1 MTAMELIAAG
11 NTKTSKNPLPRR
23 ACFSF
28 AAYAK
33 AVIDHLQSGGVP
45 VASGLSDAE
54 FNEIESAHGFHFPPD
69 LHSILREGL
78 PVGAGFPNWRLASP
92 QQIQILL
99 SLPISGL
106 IYEISSGSPL
116 IWPAALGPRP
126 ESHSKCISLAR
137 SILAGAP
144 KLIPIYR
151 HFYITATSNIAGNPI
166 FYVRG
171 KDVRCCGFDLADFF
185 YREEVAFLPA
195 ARLPAPA
202 PSWAATEARR
212 VEVWTDLSAGCG
224 GDIGVGTWM
233 KVLEWRLREAGW
245 REKEVKEMLLMGESD
260 GVDQVGTR
268 TKVKDRL
275 DLLRHV
281 RTLALVL
288 LRGGWSAEDV
298 VYSLGGSG
306 GDGLRSPP
314 GTWQVDTTANEISLN
329 F

>member
-1 MTAMELIAAG
+1 MTATELIAAG

-116 IWPAALGPRP
+116 IWPAAWGPRP

-212 VEVWTDLSAGCG
+212 VEVWTDLSAG
-224 GDIGVGTWM
+224 
-233 KVLEWRLREAGW
+233 KEAGW
-245 REKEVKEMLLMGESD
+245 REKVKEMLLMGESD
-260 GVDQVGTR
+260 GVDQVSGNEDEGE
-268 TKVKDRL
+268 DRL

-281 RTLALVL
+281 RILALVL